1 MVTRD
6 DCAALDAADAL
17 APLRDQFSL
26 PAGLIYLDG
35 NSLGALPARTAS
47 YMQDVVTAQWGQ
59 DLIGGWNTH
68 GWIDAP
74 ARVAARIAPLIGAA
88 ADEVL
93 VADTT
98 SVNLFKLAA
107 GALSLRPGRRTIVS
121 EQGNFPTNVYML
133 EGLRDLLGDVALRI
147 VPPDQVVQALDDS
160 VAVLS
165 LSQVHYKSGRRWDMA
180 ALTRAAHD
188 HGVLALWDLCHSA
201 GAIKVDLNAAGA
213 DLAVGC
219 GYKFL
224 NGGPGAPAFLFVA
237 QQHQAA
243 IRSPLTGWLGHA
255 SPFTFEDDYAP
266 AAGIR
271 RMLCSSPSILAIA
284 ALEAGL
290 ELWQGVDLDQVEA
303 KAGRL
308 GDLFIGRVETRC
320 AAFGLRLASPRE
332 TGLRGAQVSFAHPEG
347 YAVMQA
353 LIARGVIG
361 DFRAPDLIRFGFAS
375 LTTRFVDVHDA
386 VEVLHEVLATGA
398 YREPRYRVRAAV
410 T

>member
-188 HGVLALWDLCHSA
+188 HGALALWDLCHSA
-201 GAIKVDLNAAGA
+201 GAIKVDLNGDPVASDGLAGA
-213 DLAVGC
+213 
-219 GYKFL
+219 
-224 NGGPGAPAFLFVA
+224 
-237 QQHQAA
+237 
-243 IRSPLTGWLGHA
+243 RLTVH
-255 SPFTFEDDYAP
+255 
-266 AAGIR
+266 
-271 RMLCSSPSILAIA
+271 
-284 ALEAGL
+284 
-290 ELWQGVDLDQVEA
+290 
-303 KAGRL
+303 
-308 GDLFIGRVETRC
+308 
-320 AAFGLRLASPRE
+320 
-332 TGLRGAQVSFAHPEG
+332 LRG
-347 YAVMQA
+347 
-353 LIARGVIG
+353 
-361 DFRAPDLIRFGFAS
+361 
-375 LTTRFVDVHDA
+375 
-386 VEVLHEVLATGA
+386 
-398 YREPRYRVRAAV
+398 
-410 T
+410 

>member
-188 HGVLALWDLCHSA
+188 HGALALWDLCHSA